1 MPILLQLQLLSL
13 LSPTSPVAN
22 SPATTI
28 AAIATFDVTSAT
40 TFAAANVT
48 NIVDITIAVTVSQML
63 LLPHECMQ
71 PNISFC
77 NIPFVGSILKSN
89 ILQLI
94 AFVEGKTQR
103 TIADRDV
110 VMSNFRTVRTIATRF
125 LDPR

>member
-1 MPILLQLQLLSL
+1 VNELLDFVNASL
-13 LSPTSPVAN
+13 LP
-22 SPATTI
+22 
-28 AAIATFDVTSAT
+28 DHEHR
-40 TFAAANVT
+40 
-48 NIVDITIAVTVSQML
+48 VDADTPLFEHGLVDSL
-63 LLPHECMQ
+63 
-71 PNISFC
+71 
-77 NIPFVGSILKSN
+77 N